1 MQLYFGELVHKGRF
15 KYYCASVR
23 SIVMPSFEELQQ
35 PRQPLPR
42 SAALPALSLHNLTM
56 MLPCL
61 SLSLAKYNVHSP
73 TGFPSIIHWHKNQ
86 NSAPGTDGCQSQLFF
101 AILVFEWRGFL
112 LEREQRS
119 QIYLWLVYCR
129 EFRSTIKYGLKVNW
143 MLLNAFEIYLKTSSK
158 LFQGQ
163 ICQWE
168 ENLERLQVE
177 QFRLRCYMSSLQAS
191 ELPNPKVRRTL
202 SILLFWRTNL
212 FLCHKF
218 RGKRNFHQ

>member
-1 MQLYFGELVHKGRF
+1 MSWFTKAGLNT
-15 KYYCASVR
+15 
-23 SIVMPSFEELQQ
+23 IV
-35 PRQPLPR
+35 PLWG
-42 SAALPALSLHNLTM
+42 ALWCPALRSCSSRGSLYPAVLHSLHSHCTIWRWCSLV
-56 MLPCL
+56 

-86 NSAPGTDGCQSQLFF
+86 NSAPGADGCQSQLFF
-101 AILVFEWRGFL
+101 AILVFEWRGFQ
-112 LEREQRS
+112 LEREQGS

-202 SILLFWRTNL
+202 SILLFWRTYL

>member
-1 MQLYFGELVHKGRF
+1 MSWFTKAGLNT
-15 KYYCASVR
+15 
-23 SIVMPSFEELQQ
+23 IV
-35 PRQPLPR
+35 PLWG
-42 SAALPALSLHNLTM
+42 ALWCPALRSCSSRGSLYPAVLHSLHSHCTTWRWCSLV
-56 MLPCL
+56 
-61 SLSLAKYNVHSP
+61 SLSRKIQCTLTNRFSLNNPLTQKSELCTRLMV
-73 TGFPSIIHWHKNQ
+73 
-86 NSAPGTDGCQSQLFF
+86 GCQSQLFF

-143 MLLNAFEIYLKTSSK
+143 MLLNGFEIYLKTSSK

-202 SILLFWRTNL
+202 SILLFWRTYL

-218 RGKRNFHQ
+218 LGKRNFHQ